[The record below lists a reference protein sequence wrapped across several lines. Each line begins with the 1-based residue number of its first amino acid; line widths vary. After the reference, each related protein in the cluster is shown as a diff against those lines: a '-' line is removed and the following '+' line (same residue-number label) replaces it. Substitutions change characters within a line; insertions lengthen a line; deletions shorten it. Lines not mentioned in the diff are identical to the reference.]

1 MTGALLTG
9 SERRPGAGEDPTGVA
24 DRGRTGAQSGQRPP
38 SARPE
43 RGWVPLEERLTAV
56 WEQAS
61 AGATAE
67 CPVCRGRMRTSGGIA
82 HCGDCGS
89 TLT

>member
-1 MTGALLTG
+1 VTGALLAG
-9 SERRPGAGEDPTGVA
+9 GERRPAAGG
-24 DRGRTGAQSGQRPP
+24 DRGAVAKTGAPSAQRPLSP
-38 SARPE
+38 PPE

-67 CPVCRGRMRTSGGIA
+67 CPVCRGRMRTSGGA
-82 HCGDCGS
+82 ARCDDCGS